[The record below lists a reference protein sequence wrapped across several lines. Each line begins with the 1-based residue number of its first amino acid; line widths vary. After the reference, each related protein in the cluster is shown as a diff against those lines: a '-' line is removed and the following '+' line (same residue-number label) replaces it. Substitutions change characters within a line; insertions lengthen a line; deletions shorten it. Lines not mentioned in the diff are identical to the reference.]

1 MNDAVAALKA
11 TDLLLAQLDNLS
23 VQAESVEAEWELVE
37 SEWELDG
44 YPMLSRMLSHSF
56 FFKCNRFGTSPVKF
70 IHFVALYTT
79 SWWPHAHGLYSFY
92 SFQFMKVLKNMFGD
106 VLMSTLD

>member
-56 FFKCNRFGTSPVKF
+56 FLNVIDLGHRQLNSFTS
-70 IHFVALYTT
+70 
-79 SWWPHAHGLYSFY
+79 
-92 SFQFMKVLKNMFGD
+92 
-106 VLMSTLD
+106 

>member
-56 FFKCNRFGTSPVKF
+56 FFLNVIDLGHRQLNSFTS
-70 IHFVALYTT
+70 
-79 SWWPHAHGLYSFY
+79 
-92 SFQFMKVLKNMFGD
+92 
-106 VLMSTLD
+106 

>member
-56 FFKCNRFGTSPVKF
+56 F
-70 IHFVALYTT
+70 
-79 SWWPHAHGLYSFY
+79 
-92 SFQFMKVLKNMFGD
+92 
-106 VLMSTLD
+106 